1 MKQREFSLASQLQKG
16 CSIHSNSIALQ
27 IHCFVECAKPK
38 LLAFLRKLR
47 GSLAEDKQIKRVPW
61 PSLAFFAQSFKQ
73 VFERCLGLHPTCC
86 EYIAQRGLDGIKT
99 FGDLC
104 NLSQT
109 TSPC

>member
-73 VFERCLGLHPTCC
+73 VFERCLGLHP
-86 EYIAQRGLDGIKT
+86 YML
-99 FGDLC
+99 
-104 NLSQT
+104 
-109 TSPC
+109 